1 MNERDLLLLT
11 PDFPPNRGGVAR
23 YLRLLCDHF
32 SNRVTVVAEKLPDA
46 TPEMVAEYPI
56 LRTELLSKIVWPRWI
71 KSVYLF
77 WKERKTYAYALTS
90 HALPFGTAAMVAG
103 WFTRKLYVVIVH
115 GMDIRLGMKS
125 GWKRSLLSQTLS
137 NAYLVVA
144 NSNALAAE
152 LQTNFGLRNILVV
165 YPSIDPKFVSA
176 SIAHDPL
183 QPFRL
188 LTVSRLVE
196 RKGHDRVL
204 NALATLKLNGTLTNF
219 QYDIVG
225 TGPVQSNLE
234 QLVEVLQLKSHVR
247 FLGDIDDAA
256 LASEYASADVFVMP
270 VKDDAIDKEG
280 FGLVYIE
287 AAAYG
292 VPSIGTQMTGVN
304 EAVLDKQTGLLV
316 ENGNMEELAGAILLL
331 ATDSAYRQTLGKA
344 AQERARME
352 FSSET
357 QFSKLDPYFV

>member
-11 PDFPPNRGGVAR
+11 PDFPPNRGGIAR

-32 SNRVTVVAEKLPDA
+32 SNRITVIAEKLPSA
-46 TPEMVAEYPI
+46 ESEIVVEYPI
-56 LRTELLSKIVWPRWI
+56 LRQTLLSKIVWPHWF
-71 KSVYLF
+71 KSIQLF
-77 WKERKTYAYALTS
+77 WKERTTYKYALTS
-90 HALPFGTAAMVAG
+90 HVLPFGTAAMIAG

-115 GMDIRLGMKS
+115 GMDVRLGMKS
-125 GWKRSLLSQTLS
+125 GWKQSLLTQTLQ

-144 NSNALAAE
+144 NSNALAVE
-152 LQTNFGLRNILVV
+152 LQTNFGLRNLLVI
-165 YPSIDPKFVSA
+165 YPSIDPKF
-176 SIAHDPL
+176 IATSVTHDSS

-204 NALATLKLNGTLTNF
+204 NALAVLKLNGTLTDF
-219 QYDIVG
+219 HYHIVG
-225 TGPVQSNLE
+225 TGPVQSTLE
-234 QLVEVLQLKSHVR
+234 QLVEELQLKSHVR
-247 FLGDIDDAA
+247 FLGDIDDAS
-256 LASEYASADVFVMP
+256 LSNEYTAADVFVMP
-270 VKDDAIDKEG
+270 VKDDPIDKEG
-280 FGLVYIE
+280 FGLVYLE

-316 ENGNMEELAGAILLL
+316 DNGNIEELAGAILLL
-331 ATDSAYRQTLGKA
+331 ATNPVYRQALGKA
-344 AQERARME
+344 AQSRAQTE
-352 FSSET
+352 FSPET